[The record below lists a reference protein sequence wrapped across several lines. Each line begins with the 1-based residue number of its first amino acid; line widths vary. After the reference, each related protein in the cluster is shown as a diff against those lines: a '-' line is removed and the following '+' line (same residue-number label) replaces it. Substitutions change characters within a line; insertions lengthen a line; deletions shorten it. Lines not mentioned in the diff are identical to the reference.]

1 MNRPFSH
8 IIVFMASVLCIVS
21 CKPGV
26 PKEVIQP
33 DDMEDIL
40 YDYYVSQGIASMPG
54 PQSGSE
60 DNKRDMYFNS
70 VLNKYGVTRAE
81 FDSALV
87 YYYTRADRFVEIYK
101 SVQERMSEEA
111 LNLGAT
117 EGEVERFTAMQSL
130 SGDTA
135 SIWEG
140 MKSAR
145 LMPQAP
151 YNKMQFVQKAD
162 TSFRKGD
169 SFMLSFKSDF
179 LYQGGNKDALL
190 YLAVKYTNDSIVA
203 QATHFSVSGINQLRI
218 NPVDLMPKEIMGYFY
233 LGQGYEKSSDLRL
246 LSISDI
252 QLIRFHKKKEEG
264 AEEKTLETP
273 IEPDSIRQKKD
284 SIRRAQQHK
293 FGVKPTEM
301 KELEMRRN

>member
-21 CKPGV
+21 CKPGI

-60 DNKRDMYFNS
+60 DYKRDMYFNS

-81 FDSALV
+81 FDSSLV

>member
-1 MNRPFSH
+1 MNRRLFH
-8 IIVFMASVLCIVS
+8 IIMVTATMLNIAS

-26 PKEVIQP
+26 PSEVIQP

-40 YDYYVSQGIASMPG
+40 YDYYVSQGIATIPG
-54 PQSGSE
+54 PQTGSE
-60 DNKRDMYFNS
+60 DYRRDLYFNS

-87 YYYTRADRFVEIYK
+87 YYYTRADRFVDIYK
-101 SVQERMSEEA
+101 NVQERMSDDA

-117 EGEVERFTAMQSL
+117 EGEVERFTTIQSL

-140 MKSAR
+140 MRSAR
-145 LMPQAP
+145 LIPQAP

-179 LYQGGNKDALL
+179 LYQSGNKDG
-190 YLAVKYTNDSIVA
+190 LAYIAIRYTNDSIVA
-203 QATHFSVSGINQLRI
+203 QTTHFSVSGLNQLRLNSI
-218 NPVDLMPKEIMGYFY
+218 DLMPKEIMGYFY
-233 LGQGYEKSSDLRL
+233 LGQGYEKSSELRL

-252 QLIRFHKKKEEG
+252 QLIRFHKKKEEYT
-264 AEEKTLETP
+264 EDKTLEEP
-273 IEPDSIRQKKD
+273 VEPDSIRLKKD

-293 FGVKPTEM
+293 FGVKPTDT

>member
-60 DNKRDMYFNS
+60 DYKRDMYFNS

-301 KELEMRRN
+301 KEFEMRRN

>member
-60 DNKRDMYFNS
+60 DYKRDMYFNS

-264 AEEKTLETP
+264 AEEKTLKTP

>member
-60 DNKRDMYFNS
+60 DYKRDMYFNS

-218 NPVDLMPKEIMGYFY
+218 NSVDLMPKEIMGYFY

-264 AEEKTLETP
+264 AEDKTLETP

-301 KELEMRRN
+301 KELEIRRN

>member
-60 DNKRDMYFNS
+60 DYKRDMYFNS

-130 SGDTA
+130 SGDAA

>member
-60 DNKRDMYFNS
+60 DYKRDMYFNS

-264 AEEKTLETP
+264 AEDKTLETP

>member
-8 IIVFMASVLCIVS
+8 IIVFLASVLCIVS

-60 DNKRDMYFNS
+60 DYKRDMYFNS

-264 AEEKTLETP
+264 AEDKTLETP

>member
-60 DNKRDMYFNS
+60 DYKRDMYFNS

-203 QATHFSVSGINQLRI
+203 QATHFSISGINQLRI

>member
-60 DNKRDMYFNS
+60 DYKRDMYFNS

-264 AEEKTLETP
+264 AEEITLETP

>member
-8 IIVFMASVLCIVS
+8 IIVFLASVLCIVS

-60 DNKRDMYFNS
+60 DYKRDMYFNS

>member
-60 DNKRDMYFNS
+60 DYKRDMYFNS

-218 NPVDLMPKEIMGYFY
+218 NSVDLMPKEIMGYFY

-264 AEEKTLETP
+264 AEDKTLETP

-284 SIRRAQQHK
+284 SIRRVQQHK

-301 KELEMRRN
+301 KELEIRRN

>member
-60 DNKRDMYFNS
+60 DYKRDMYFNS

-252 QLIRFHKKKEEG
+252 QLIRFHKKKEER

>member
-21 CKPGV
+21 CKPGI

-60 DNKRDMYFNS
+60 DYKRDMYFNS

>member
-60 DNKRDMYFNS
+60 DYKRDMYFNS

-81 FDSALV
+81 FDSSLV

-264 AEEKTLETP
+264 AEDKTLETP

-284 SIRRAQQHK
+284 SIHRAQQHK

>member
-1 MNRPFSH
+1 MNRPFSN
-8 IIVFMASVLCIVS
+8 IIVFLASVLCIVS

-60 DNKRDMYFNS
+60 DYKRDMYFNS

>member
-1 MNRPFSH
+1 MNRRFSH
-8 IIVFMASVLCIVS
+8 IIMVTATMFNIVS

-40 YDYYVSQGIASMPG
+40 YDYYVAQGIATMPG
-54 PQSGSE
+54 SQSGNE
-60 DNKRDMYFNS
+60 DYNRDLYFNS
-70 VLNKYGVTRAE
+70 VLNKHGVTRAE

-87 YYYTRADRFVEIYK
+87 YYYTRADRFVDIYK
-101 SVQERMSEEA
+101 NVQERMSEEA

-117 EGEVERFTAMQSL
+117 EGEVERFTATQSL

-140 MKSAR
+140 TKSVR
-145 LMPQAP
+145 LIPQAP

-179 LYQGGNKDALL
+179 LFQGGNKDALA
-190 YLAVKYTNDSIVA
+190 YIAIRYGNDSIVS
-203 QATHFSVSGINQLRI
+203 QATHFSISGLNQLRI
-218 NPVDLMPKEIMGYFY
+218 NSINLMPKEIMGYFY
-233 LGQGYEKSSDLRL
+233 LGQGYEKSTELKL

-252 QLIRFHKKKEEG
+252 QLIRFHNKIEEDNVDKSL
-264 AEEKTLETP
+264 EKP
-273 IEPDSIRQKKD
+273 IESDSLKQVKD

-293 FGVKPTEM
+293 FGVKPSDM
-301 KELEMRRN
+301 NELKINK

>member
-1 MNRPFSH
+1 
-8 IIVFMASVLCIVS
+8 MASVLCIVS

-60 DNKRDMYFNS
+60 DYKRDMYFNS

-81 FDSALV
+81 FDSSLV

-264 AEEKTLETP
+264 AEEITLETP

>member
-60 DNKRDMYFNS
+60 DYKRDMYFNS

-218 NPVDLMPKEIMGYFY
+218 NSVDLMPKEIMGYFY
-233 LGQGYEKSSDLRL
+233 LGQGYDKSSDLRL

-264 AEEKTLETP
+264 AEEKTLETT

>member
-1 MNRPFSH
+1 
-8 IIVFMASVLCIVS
+8 MASVLCIVS

-60 DNKRDMYFNS
+60 DYKRDMYFNS

-190 YLAVKYTNDSIVA
+190 YIAVKYTNDSIVA

>member
-60 DNKRDMYFNS
+60 DYKRDMYFNS

-81 FDSALV
+81 FDSSLV

-264 AEEKTLETP
+264 AEEKTLKTP

>member
-60 DNKRDMYFNS
+60 DYKRDMYFNS

-117 EGEVERFTAMQSL
+117 EGEVERFTVMQSL

-218 NPVDLMPKEIMGYFY
+218 NSVDLMPKEIMGYFY

-264 AEEKTLETP
+264 AEDKTLETP
-273 IEPDSIRQKKD
+273 IEPDSIWQKKD

>member
-8 IIVFMASVLCIVS
+8 IIVFMASVLCIIS

-60 DNKRDMYFNS
+60 DYKRDMYFNS

>member
-60 DNKRDMYFNS
+60 DYKRDMYFNS

-273 IEPDSIRQKKD
+273 IEPDSIRQIKD

>member
-8 IIVFMASVLCIVS
+8 IIVFMTSVLCIVS

-60 DNKRDMYFNS
+60 DYKRDMYFNS

>member
-60 DNKRDMYFNS
+60 DYKRDMYFNS

-218 NPVDLMPKEIMGYFY
+218 NSVDLMPKEIMGYFY

-252 QLIRFHKKKEEG
+252 QLIRFHKKKEER

>member
-1 MNRPFSH
+1 
-8 IIVFMASVLCIVS
+8 MASVLCIVS

-60 DNKRDMYFNS
+60 DYKRDMYFNS

-264 AEEKTLETP
+264 AEEITLETP

>member
-60 DNKRDMYFNS
+60 DYKRDMYFNS

-190 YLAVKYTNDSIVA
+190 YLAVKYTNDSIVS
-203 QATHFSVSGINQLRI
+203 QTTHFSVSGINQLRI
-218 NPVDLMPKEIMGYFY
+218 NSVDLMPKEIMGYFY

-264 AEEKTLETP
+264 AEDKTLETP

>member
-60 DNKRDMYFNS
+60 DYKRDMYFNS

-218 NPVDLMPKEIMGYFY
+218 NPVDIMPKEIMGYFY

>member
-60 DNKRDMYFNS
+60 DYKRDMYFNS

-252 QLIRFHKKKEEG
+252 QLIRFHN
-264 AEEKTLETP
+264 
-273 IEPDSIRQKKD
+273 SIRQKKD

>member
-8 IIVFMASVLCIVS
+8 IIVFLASVLCIVS

-60 DNKRDMYFNS
+60 DYKRDMYFNS

-190 YLAVKYTNDSIVA
+190 YLAVKYTNDSIVS
-203 QATHFSVSGINQLRI
+203 QTTHFSVSGINQLRI
-218 NPVDLMPKEIMGYFY
+218 NSVDLMPKEIMGYFY

>member
-60 DNKRDMYFNS
+60 DYKRDMYFNS

-264 AEEKTLETP
+264 TEEKTLETP

>member
-60 DNKRDMYFNS
+60 DYKRDMYFNS

-190 YLAVKYTNDSIVA
+190 YLAVKYTNDSIVS
-203 QATHFSVSGINQLRI
+203 QTTHFSVSGINQLRI

-264 AEEKTLETP
+264 AEDKTLETP

>member
-60 DNKRDMYFNS
+60 DYKRDMYFNS
-70 VLNKYGVTRAE
+70 VLNKYGVTRAV
-81 FDSALV
+81 FDSSLV

-190 YLAVKYTNDSIVA
+190 YLAVKYTNDSIVS
-203 QATHFSVSGINQLRI
+203 QTTHFSVSGINQLRI
-218 NPVDLMPKEIMGYFY
+218 NSVDLMPKEIMGYFY

-264 AEEKTLETP
+264 AEDKTLETP

>member
-40 YDYYVSQGIASMPG
+40 YDYYVSQGIASMPW

-60 DNKRDMYFNS
+60 DYKRDMYFNS

-81 FDSALV
+81 FDSSLV

-264 AEEKTLETP
+264 AEDKTLETP

>member
-1 MNRPFSH
+1 MNRHLFH
-8 IIVFMASVLCIVS
+8 IIMVTAMMFSIAGCE
-21 CKPGV
+21 PGV
-26 PKEVIQP
+26 PNEVIQP

-40 YDYYVSQGIASMPG
+40 YDYYVSQGIAAIPG
-54 PQSGSE
+54 QQSGSE
-60 DNKRDMYFNS
+60 DYRRDLYFNS

-87 YYYTRADRFVEIYK
+87 YYYTRADRFVDIYK
-101 SVQERMSEEA
+101 NVQERMSEDA

-117 EGEVERFTAMQSL
+117 EGEVERFTMMQSL

-140 MKSAR
+140 MRSAR
-145 LMPQAP
+145 LIPQAP

-179 LYQGGNKDALL
+179 LYQSGNKDALA
-190 YLAVKYTNDSIVA
+190 YIAIRYTNDSIVA
-203 QATHFSVSGINQLRI
+203 QATHFSVSGQNQLRLNAI
-218 NPVDLMPKEIMGYFY
+218 DLMPKEIMGYFY
-233 LGQGYEKSSDLRL
+233 LGQGYEKSSELRL

-252 QLIRFHKKKEEG
+252 QLIRFHKKKEESTEDKTF
-264 AEEKTLETP
+264 EEP
-273 IEPDSIRQKKD
+273 VEPDSIRLKKD

-293 FGVKPTEM
+293 FGVKPTEA

>member
-60 DNKRDMYFNS
+60 DYKRDMYFNS

-264 AEEKTLETP
+264 AEDKTLETP
-273 IEPDSIRQKKD
+273 IEPDSIWQKKD

>member
-8 IIVFMASVLCIVS
+8 IIVFLASVLCIVS

-60 DNKRDMYFNS
+60 DYKRDMYFNS

-264 AEEKTLETP
+264 AEDKTLETP

-301 KELEMRRN
+301 KELEMRKN